1 MGIVNDLTKREKL
14 HPKVTDK
21 KALISKKRPQGE
33 RTNSENVFQFKIK
46 NMKASLRV
54 VGIS

>member
-1 MGIVNDLTKREKL
+1 MGILNGLTKREKL

-21 KALISKKRPQGE
+21 KAFISKNRPQGE

-46 NMKASLRV
+46 NLKASLRV

>member
-14 HPKVTDK
+14 HPKLTDK

-33 RTNSENVFQFKIK
+33 RTNSENVFQFKTK